1 MLRYQ
6 LFLSIGIAFLSV
18 WYAALQWSSAP
29 WISYA
34 PVWAIV
40 ALGGY
45 ALSCITIGLIN
56 FKDCPEAASEIER
69 QVEEA
74 KASMVK
80 RGVIK

>member
-6 LFLSIGIAFLSV
+6 VFLSIGIAFLSV
-18 WYAALQWSSAP
+18 WYSALQWSRAP
-29 WISYA
+29 WIVYA
-34 PVWAIV
+34 PVLAIV

-56 FKDCPEAASEIER
+56 FKNCPEAALEIER